1 MTFEH
6 FDILHSALVRCWHV
20 SAGCIIAARE
30 PAIMPKAGVAP
41 FEQIPQIERMVRG
54 LGVGA

>member
-30 PAIMPKAGVAP
+30 PAIMPKAGIAP
-41 FEQIPQIERMVRG
+41 FE
-54 LGVGA
+54 